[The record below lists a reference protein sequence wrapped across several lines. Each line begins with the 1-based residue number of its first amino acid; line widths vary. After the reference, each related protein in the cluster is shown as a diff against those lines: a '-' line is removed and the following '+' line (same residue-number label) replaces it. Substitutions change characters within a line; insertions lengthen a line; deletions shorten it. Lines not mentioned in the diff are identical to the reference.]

1 MIAKS
6 EAFLRSI
13 GISNASK
20 WSELNKIII
29 FTLIF
34 LGYPMLIVMMGLA
47 CLIRKRLEAK
57 MKTE

>member
-1 MIAKS
+1 MVAKS
-6 EAFLRSI
+6 EALLRFV

-29 FTLIF
+29 FTLIY
-34 LGYPMLIVMMGLA
+34 LGYPMLIVMIGLA
-47 CLIRKRLEAK
+47 YLIRRKLEAK